1 MKLTMKTK
9 PKSLT
14 LGQIYEI
21 YCMDTGVE
29 TSDLVIKVLDLCY
42 PKLDRDGMNIF
53 DKMKKYAQA
62 KVEYAGFLMVI
73 KGMVGN
79 G

>member
-42 PKLDRDGMNIF
+42 PKLNKESLSGTELRTLSKNSLLACGYGEF
-53 DKMKKYAQA
+53 KLLFSRWSA
-62 KVEYAGFLMVI
+62 
-73 KGMVGN
+73 
-79 G
+79 